1 MELSASYE
9 SIPSFPVE
17 CSEQYV
23 AVCLDAAFFFI
34 NLKELAE
41 SVCCPTNGR
50 LL

>member
-23 AVCLDAAFFFI
+23 GGCLNVALFFI